1 MNELNYM
8 FCVQAFPWLTQATTA
23 GNSHATI
30 VHWWLQVLLTISHN
44 RPMQNVFRCF
54 NLDRISMKLPNQ
66 GFQYLP
72 ISFSIFQYLPIVMHN
87 NHNAACSLIS
97 SNIDPW
103 LQTKVFTDS
112 SQSQPSSSWLWQPV
126 APPDSAWGCAPALAD
141 LPDMTMAIAVGFFL
155 RSLCKWLHMMWVGS
169 PNHSDP
175 LEIFTR
181 AQTRRLR
188 GGGSFSSSFCLSKPW
203 RRAHAR
209 YVAQLAELQKRMDCS
224 LWVFLL
230 QSSEHGK
237 HLDLTNH
244 ISLRTE
250 WMAQVSV
257 GHMAMAL
264 FDITPH
270 HNRDVTTN
278 RWQTDKQWHEPCKLH
293 GIAQRLLSFCFSFSF
308 GSFESFPLG
317 VSFSFKSASSSTSQ
331 QQNNAWHSIP
341 VSTWPLQSRPCLG
354 SIFFVMSWNGKKRL
368 GFLIKVTNCAILSMR
383 KKPSKSNHWKV

>member
-1 MNELNYM
+1 M

-23 GNSHATI
+23 GNSHATM

-175 LEIFTR
+175 LEIFTT

-188 GGGSFSSSFCLSKPW
+188 GGDLS
-203 RRAHAR
+203 
-209 YVAQLAELQKRMDCS
+209 
-224 LWVFLL
+224 
-230 QSSEHGK
+230 
-237 HLDLTNH
+237 
-244 ISLRTE
+244 
-250 WMAQVSV
+250 
-257 GHMAMAL
+257 
-264 FDITPH
+264 PH
-270 HNRDVTTN
+270 HSVSQNRDEELMQGMLHN
-278 RWQTDKQWHEPCKLH
+278 SLSCKREW
-293 GIAQRLLSFCFSFSF
+293 IAVCGFFCCR
-308 GSFESFPLG
+308 
-317 VSFSFKSASSSTSQ
+317 A
-331 QQNNAWHSIP
+331 
-341 VSTWPLQSRPCLG
+341 VSTG
-354 SIFFVMSWNGKKRL
+354 STLTWQITLVWE
-368 GFLIKVTNCAILSMR
+368 LSEWH
-383 KKPSKSNHWKV
+383 KSL

>member
-1 MNELNYM
+1 MTLAARGSSR
-8 FCVQAFPWLTQATTA
+8 FCVGLRSSFGRSPWHDH
-23 GNSHATI
+23 GNCSGLLFAI
-30 VHWWLQVLLTISHN
+30 PLQMIAHDVS
-44 RPMQNVFRCF
+44 
-54 NLDRISMKLPNQ
+54 
-66 GFQYLP
+66 
-72 ISFSIFQYLPIVMHN
+72 
-87 NHNAACSLIS
+87 
-97 SNIDPW
+97 
-103 LQTKVFTDS
+103 
-112 SQSQPSSSWLWQPV
+112 WQPK
-126 APPDSAWGCAPALAD
+126 PLWPSGN
-141 LPDMTMAIAVGFFL
+141 
-155 RSLCKWLHMMWVGS
+155 LHQG
-169 PNHSDP
+169 SDP
-175 LEIFTR
+175 ATSRRGIFLLIILSLKTVTKSSCKVCCTTR
-181 AQTRRLR
+181 WAAKEN
-188 GGGSFSSSFCLSKPW
+188 G
-203 RRAHAR
+203 
-209 YVAQLAELQKRMDCS
+209 LQF
-224 LWVFLL
+224 VGFLL

-293 GIAQRLLSFCFSFSF
+293 GIAQRLRSFCFSFSF